1 MPSPADV
8 AGFHERGYLVTPP
21 LFPVSTLDAVQRE
34 IERIWREEQDKA
46 RADPRR
52 LAFARARPELPR
64 LHLRSPVLSA
74 FCRSRALAAIA
85 VAIAG
90 SNVDLFYNQA
100 YAKAPGADPR
110 TAVPW
115 HQDAFYAETDRL
127 TYNCWI
133 AVTRATLDSGT
144 LRFAPRPATPALLH
158 HEWDES
164 LQFYRCDVDE
174 RLATPVVLERGQA
187 FVYATGVPHA
197 SGVNASGGVR
207 IAYSVG
213 FAVAGVRLRAN
224 GEAFGDRVAV
234 VRAGRPVADWM
245 AEHAR
250 GDSAA
255 REVAEGVLRDIAQR
269 LPDGDGEALVRDRF
283 SRCVALLDA
292 GLADRW
298 DDEVGQLL
306 ALVEPDVE
314 VLGDLKRARARVDQ
328 LLQEY
333 ERVRGRDPVA
343 ARHLLERV
351 LELDA
356 DNAFAKGQL
365 QERDEPGE

>member
-1 MPSPADV
+1 MPSRADV
-8 AGFHERGYLVTPP
+8 SAFHERGYLVTPP
-21 LFPVSTLDAVQRE
+21 LFTGGTLDAVQHE
-34 IERIWREEQDKA
+34 IERVWRLEQDKA

-52 LAFARARPELPR
+52 LAFARARPEMPR

-74 FCRSRALAAIA
+74 FCRSRPLADLAAALA
-85 VAIAG
+85 G
-90 SNVDLFYNQA
+90 PDVDLFYNQA

-110 TAVPW
+110 TAIPW
-115 HQDAFYAETDRL
+115 HQDGFYAETDRL

-133 AVTRATLDSGT
+133 AVTRVTEESGT
-144 LRFAPRPATPALLH
+144 LRFSARPANAGLLP

-164 LQFYRCDVDE
+164 LQFYRCNVDE
-174 RLATPVVLERGQA
+174 RQAAPVVAERGQA
-187 FVYATGVPHA
+187 FVYATDVPH
-197 SGVNASGGVR
+197 SSTVNASDAAR

-224 GEAFGDRVAV
+224 GEAFGDRVPV

-250 GDSAA
+250 DDPAAQDVAAGLLHEIAA
-255 REVAEGVLRDIAQR
+255 RV
-269 LPDGDGEALVRDRF
+269 PDGEPLARERFARYRELLVAGEPDQAD
-283 SRCVALLDA
+283 VAL
-292 GLADRW
+292 
-298 DDEVGQLL
+298 GQLL

-328 LLQEY
+328 LFEEV
-333 ERVRGRDPVA
+333 ERVRGRDPAA

-356 DNAFAKGQL
+356 DNARAKRQL
-365 QERDEPGE
+365 HELGG